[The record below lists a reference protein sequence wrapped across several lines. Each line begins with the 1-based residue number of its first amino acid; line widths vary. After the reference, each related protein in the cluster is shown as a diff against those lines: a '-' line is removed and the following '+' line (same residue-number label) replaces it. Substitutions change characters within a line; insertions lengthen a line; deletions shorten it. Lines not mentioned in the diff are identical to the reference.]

1 MFSYQYFRLFREL
14 NMNFEKYNQYDA
26 GELARIYAALVKP
39 RMIEEK
45 MLKLL
50 RQGQVSKWFSG
61 IGQEAIAVGAT
72 LALEADEYIL
82 PLHRNLGV
90 FTARGIPFEKLLHQW
105 QGNIGGFTTGRDR
118 SFHFGTSEYHIA
130 GMISHLGAMLSVAD
144 GVALANKLDN
154 KGKVTLA
161 FSGDGGTSEGEFH
174 EAVNL
179 AAVWDLPV
187 IFLVENN
194 GYGLS
199 TPSRDQFRCENIAD
213 KGIGYGI
220 DSKTIDGN
228 NILEV
233 CTEISEIASDLRKN
247 PRPFLLECKTFR
259 MRGHEE
265 ASGTKYVP
273 KDLMDEWTKKDPI
286 TNFENYLLVHKL
298 VSAAEIVKIKE
309 RITDEINEG
318 VKILSLP
325 EKIEV
330 NTAKEIA
337 EVFQAYIP
345 EVAPPAGPKKEM
357 RFIDAIQDGMR
368 LAMRKYDNLVL
379 MGQDIAE
386 YGGVFKITDGF
397 VAEFGL
403 GRVRNTPIC
412 EAAPLGAA
420 LGLSMG
426 GKKAMVEMQFA
437 DFVSCGF
444 NQIVNNLAKT
454 YYRWRQNSDVVI
466 RMPTGGGSAAGPFHS
481 QSNEAWFF
489 HVAGLRIVY
498 PSTPSDAKGLLLAAF
513 EDPNPVLFFEHKGLY
528 RSIKEEVHTA
538 EYTIEIGKANVLMQG
553 DDITFITYGLGVQWC
568 TEVIEDQRISA
579 TLVDLRTLLP
589 WDKETVREAVKS
601 TGKVIVVHEDT
612 QEGGIG
618 GEVAAWI
625 GEHCFTSLDAPVMRV
640 GSLDTP
646 IPFNADLEI
655 NFMGKSRLEGKV
667 NELLEW

>member
-1 MFSYQYFRLFREL
+1 
-14 NMNFEKYNQYDA
+14 MNFEKYNQYDV
-26 GELARIYAALVKP
+26 GELARIYEALVKP

-72 LALEADEYIL
+72 LALEQDEYIM

-90 FTARGIPFEKLLHQW
+90 FTTRGIPFKKLLHQW
-105 QGNIGGFTTGRDR
+105 QGNIGGFTKGRDR
-118 SFHFGTSEYHIA
+118 SFHFGTNEYHIA

-144 GVALANKLDN
+144 GVALANALDN
-154 KGKVTLA
+154 TGKVTLA

-199 TPSRDQFRCENIAD
+199 TPSSDQFRCVNIAD
-213 KGIGYGI
+213 KGVGYGI
-220 DSKTIDGN
+220 ASKTIDGN

-233 CTEISEIASDLRKN
+233 YTEISQIASDLRKN

-273 KDLMDEWTKKDPI
+273 QELMDEWAKKDPI
-286 TNFENYLLVHKL
+286 SNLETYLLVNKL
-298 VSAAEIVKIKE
+298 VSAAEIVKIKDAINE
-309 RITDEINEG
+309 EINEG
-318 VKILSLP
+318 VEILKQP
-325 EKIEV
+325 ETIAVSTEIEV
-330 NTAKEIA
+330 GDVYMPYTPQVVEKQGEKTEI
-337 EVFQAYIP
+337 
-345 EVAPPAGPKKEM
+345 
-357 RFIDAIQDGMR
+357 RFIDAIQDGLR

-397 VAEFGL
+397 VDEFGV

-444 NQIVNNLAKT
+444 NQIANNLAKT
-454 YYRWRQNSDVVI
+454 YYRWGQNSDVVI
-466 RMPTGGGSAAGPFHS
+466 RMPTGGGAAAGPFHS

-489 HVAGLRIVY
+489 HLPGLKIVY

-513 EDPNPVLFFEHKGLY
+513 DDPNPVLFFEHKGMY
-528 RSIKEEVHTA
+528 RSLREEVYSG
-538 EYTIEIGKANVLMQG
+538 EYTTEIGKARWVREGEEL
-553 DDITFITYGLGVQWC
+553 TFITYGLAVQWC
-568 TEVIEDQRISA
+568 EEVAEELGVDA
-579 TLVDLRTLLP
+579 TILDLRTLLP
-589 WDKETVREAVKS
+589 WDKEAVKEAVAKS
-601 TGKVIVVHEDT
+601 GKVMVVHEDT
-612 QEGGIG
+612 LEGGIG
-618 GEVAAWI
+618 GEIAAWI
-625 GEHCFTSLDAPVMRV
+625 GEHCFTNLDAPVMRV

-646 IPFNADLEI
+646 IPFNADLEV
-655 NFMGKSRLEGKV
+655 NFMGRSRLYTKV
-667 NELLEW
+667 KELMEW

>member
-1 MFSYQYFRLFREL
+1 
-14 NMNFEKYNQYDA
+14 MNFEKYNQYDV
-26 GELARIYAALVKP
+26 GELARIYEALVKP

-72 LALEADEYIL
+72 LALEQDEYIM

-90 FTARGIPFEKLLHQW
+90 FTTRGIPFKKLLHQW
-105 QGNIGGFTTGRDR
+105 QGNIGGFTKGRDR
-118 SFHFGTSEYHIA
+118 SFHFGTNEYHIA

-144 GVALANKLDN
+144 GVALANALDN
-154 KGKVTLA
+154 RGKVTLA

-199 TPSRDQFRCENIAD
+199 TPSSDQFRCVNIAD
-213 KGIGYGI
+213 KGVGYGI
-220 DSKTIDGN
+220 ASKTIDGN

-233 CTEISEIASDLRKN
+233 YTEISQIASDLRKN

-273 KDLMDEWTKKDPI
+273 QELMDEWAKKDPI
-286 TNFENYLLVHKL
+286 SNFETYLLVNKL
-298 VSAAEIVKIKE
+298 VSAAEIVKIKDTINE
-309 RITDEINEG
+309 EINEA
-318 VKILSLP
+318 VEILKQP
-325 EKIEV
+325 ETIAVSTEIEV
-330 NTAKEIA
+330 GDVYMPYTPQVVEPQGEKTEI
-337 EVFQAYIP
+337 
-345 EVAPPAGPKKEM
+345 
-357 RFIDAIQDGMR
+357 RFIDAVQDGLR

-397 VAEFGL
+397 VDEFGL

-420 LGLSMG
+420 LGLSME

-444 NQIVNNLAKT
+444 NQIANNLAKT
-454 YYRWRQNSDVVI
+454 YYRWGQNSDVVI
-466 RMPTGGGSAAGPFHS
+466 RMPTGGGAAAGPFHS

-489 HVAGLRIVY
+489 HLPGLKIVY

-513 EDPNPVLFFEHKGLY
+513 EDPNPVLFFEHKGMY
-528 RSIKEEVHTA
+528 RSLREEVYSG
-538 EYTIEIGKANVLMQG
+538 EYTTEIGKARWVREG
-553 DDITFITYGLGVQWC
+553 EEITFITYGLAVQWC
-568 TEVIEDQRISA
+568 EEVAEELGVDA
-579 TLVDLRTLLP
+579 TILDLRTLLP
-589 WDKETVREAVKS
+589 WDKAAVKDAVAKS
-601 TGKVIVVHEDT
+601 GKVMVVHEDT
-612 QEGGIG
+612 LEGGIG
-618 GEVAAWI
+618 GEIAAWI
-625 GEHCFTSLDAPVMRV
+625 GEHCFTNLDAPVMRV

-646 IPFNADLEI
+646 IPFNAELEV
-655 NFMGKSRLEGKV
+655 NFMGRSRLYTKV
-667 NELLEW
+667 KELMEW

>member
-1 MFSYQYFRLFREL
+1 
-14 NMNFEKYNQYDA
+14 MNFEKYNQYDV
-26 GELARIYAALVKP
+26 GELARIYEALVKP

-72 LALEADEYIL
+72 LALEQDEYIM

-90 FTARGIPFEKLLHQW
+90 FTTRGIPFKKLLHQW
-105 QGNIGGFTTGRDR
+105 QGNIGGFTKGRDR
-118 SFHFGTSEYHIA
+118 SFHFGTNEYHIA

-144 GVALANKLDN
+144 GVALANALDN
-154 KGKVTLA
+154 TGKVTLA

-199 TPSRDQFRCENIAD
+199 TPSSDQFRCVNIAD
-213 KGIGYGI
+213 KGVGYGI
-220 DSKTIDGN
+220 ASKTIDGN

-233 CTEISEIASDLRKN
+233 YTEISQIARELRKN

-273 KDLMDEWTKKDPI
+273 QELMDEWAKKDPI
-286 TNFENYLLVHKL
+286 SNFETYLLVNKL
-298 VSAAEIVKIKE
+298 VSAAEIVKIKDAINE
-309 RITDEINEG
+309 EINEG
-318 VKILSLP
+318 VEILKQP
-325 EKIEV
+325 ETIAVSTEIEV
-330 NTAKEIA
+330 GDVYMPYTPQVVEKQGEKTEI
-337 EVFQAYIP
+337 
-345 EVAPPAGPKKEM
+345 
-357 RFIDAIQDGMR
+357 RFIDAIQDGLR

-397 VAEFGL
+397 VDEFGV

-444 NQIVNNLAKT
+444 NQIANNLAKT
-454 YYRWRQNSDVVI
+454 YYRWGQNSDVVI
-466 RMPTGGGSAAGPFHS
+466 RMPTGGGAAAGPFHS

-489 HVAGLRIVY
+489 HLPGLKIVY

-513 EDPNPVLFFEHKGLY
+513 DDPNPVLFFEHKGMY
-528 RSIKEEVHTA
+528 RSLREEVYSG
-538 EYTIEIGKANVLMQG
+538 EYTTEIGKARWVREG
-553 DDITFITYGLGVQWC
+553 EEITFITYGLAVQWC
-568 TEVIEDQRISA
+568 EEVVEELGVDA
-579 TLVDLRTLLP
+579 TTLDLRTLLP
-589 WDKETVREAVKS
+589 WDKAAVKDAVAKS
-601 TGKVIVVHEDT
+601 GKVIVVHEDT
-612 QEGGIG
+612 LEGGIG
-618 GEVAAWI
+618 GEIAAWI
-625 GEHCFTSLDAPVMRV
+625 GEHCFTNLDAPVMRV

-646 IPFNADLEI
+646 IPFNADLEV
-655 NFMGKSRLEGKV
+655 NFMGRSRLYTKV
-667 NELLEW
+667 KELMEW

>member
-1 MFSYQYFRLFREL
+1 MYLIRD
-14 NMNFEKYNQYDA
+14 NDMNFDQFNTYDSA
-26 GELARIYAALVKP
+26 QLKTLYAALVKP

-72 LALEADEYIL
+72 LALDTDEYIM

-90 FTARGIPFEKLLHQW
+90 FTSRGIPLKKLLHQW
-105 QGNIGGFTTGRDR
+105 KGNKEGFTNGRDR

-144 GVALANKLDN
+144 GVALANKLDG

-174 EAVNL
+174 ESVNL

-199 TPSRDQFRCENIAD
+199 TPSSDQFRCVNIAD

-220 DSKTIDGN
+220 ESKTIDGN

-233 CTEISEIASDLRKN
+233 FSEVSAIAEDLRKN

-273 KDLMDEWTKKDPI
+273 QELMDEWSKKDPI
-286 TNFENYLLVHKL
+286 NNFEKYLILNKHI
-298 VSAAEIVKIKE
+298 SGQEIVAIKDE
-309 RITDEINEG
+309 ITDEINEA
-318 VKILSLP
+318 VEILKTHESIP
-325 EKIEV
+325 VDTTTEMGDVCKSYTPQV
-330 NTAKEIA
+330 VAQQGDKSEI
-337 EVFQAYIP
+337 
-345 EVAPPAGPKKEM
+345 
-357 RFIDAIQDGMR
+357 RFIDAIHDG
-368 LAMRKYDNLVL
+368 LKTAMRKYDNLVL
-379 MGQDIAE
+379 MGQDIGD

-397 VAEFGL
+397 VAEFGHD
-403 GRVRNTPIC
+403 RVRNTPIC

-426 GKKAMVEMQFA
+426 GKKTMVEMQFA

-444 NQIVNNLAKT
+444 NQIANNLAKT
-454 YYRWRQNSDVVI
+454 YYRWGQNSDVVV

-489 HVAGLRIVY
+489 HLPGLKIVY

-513 EDPNPVLFFEHKGLY
+513 EDPNPVLYFEHKGLY
-528 RSIKEEVHTA
+528 RSLREEVCKEEFT
-538 EYTIEIGKANVLMQG
+538 TEIGKARWVQEG
-553 DDITFITYGLGVQWC
+553 EEITLITYGLAVQWC
-568 TEVIEDQRISA
+568 QEVVAELEIDA
-579 TLVDLRTLLP
+579 TILDLRTLLP
-589 WDKETVREAVKS
+589 WDKEAVRRAVAKS
-601 TGKVIVVHEDT
+601 GKVLIVHEDT
-612 QEGGIG
+612 LEGGIG
-618 GEVAAWI
+618 GEIAAWI

-655 NFMGKSRLEGKV
+655 NFMAKSRLKGKV
-667 NELLEW
+667 QELLGW

>member
-1 MFSYQYFRLFREL
+1 
-14 NMNFEKYNQYDA
+14 MNFDQFNTYDSA
-26 GELARIYAALVKP
+26 QLKTLYAALVKP

-72 LALEADEYIL
+72 LALDTDEYIM

-90 FTARGIPFEKLLHQW
+90 FTSRGIPLKKLLHQW
-105 QGNIGGFTTGRDR
+105 QGNKEGFTNGRDR
-118 SFHFGTSEYHIA
+118 SFHFGTREYHIA

-144 GVALANKLDN
+144 GVALANKLDG

-174 EAVNL
+174 ESVNL

-199 TPSRDQFRCENIAD
+199 TPSSDQFRCVNIAD

-233 CTEISEIASDLRKN
+233 FSEVSAIAKDLRKN

-273 KDLMDEWTKKDPI
+273 QELMDEWSKKDPI
-286 TNFENYLLVHKL
+286 NNFEKYLILNKHI
-298 VSAAEIVKIKE
+298 SGQEIVAIKDE
-309 RITDEINEG
+309 ITDEINEA
-318 VKILSLP
+318 VEILKTHESIP
-325 EKIEV
+325 VDTTTEMGDVCKPYTPQV
-330 NTAKEIA
+330 VAQQGDKSEI
-337 EVFQAYIP
+337 
-345 EVAPPAGPKKEM
+345 
-357 RFIDAIQDGMR
+357 RFIDAIHDG
-368 LAMRKYDNLVL
+368 LKTAMRKYDNLVL
-379 MGQDIAE
+379 MGQDIGD

-397 VAEFGL
+397 VAEFGHD
-403 GRVRNTPIC
+403 RVRNTPIC

-426 GKKAMVEMQFA
+426 GKKTMVEMQFA

-444 NQIVNNLAKT
+444 NQIANNLAKT
-454 YYRWRQNSDVVI
+454 YYRWGQNSDVVI

-489 HVAGLRIVY
+489 HLPGLKIVY

-513 EDPNPVLFFEHKGLY
+513 EDPNPVLYFEHKGLY
-528 RSIKEEVHTA
+528 RSLREEV
-538 EYTIEIGKANVLMQG
+538 YTEEFTTQIGKARWVQEG
-553 DDITFITYGLGVQWC
+553 EEITLITYGLAVQWC
-568 TEVIEDQRISA
+568 QEVVAELEIDA
-579 TLVDLRTLLP
+579 TILDLRTLLP
-589 WDKETVREAVKS
+589 WDKEAVRRAVAKS
-601 TGKVIVVHEDT
+601 GKVLIVHEDT
-612 QEGGIG
+612 LEGGIG
-618 GEVAAWI
+618 GEIAAWI

-655 NFMGKSRLEGKV
+655 NFMAKSRLKGKV
-667 NELLEW
+667 EELLGW

>member
-1 MFSYQYFRLFREL
+1 
-14 NMNFEKYNQYDA
+14 MNFEKYNQYDV
-26 GELARIYAALVKP
+26 GELARIYEALVKP

-72 LALEADEYIL
+72 LALEQDEYIM

-90 FTARGIPFEKLLHQW
+90 FTTRGIPFKKLLHQW
-105 QGNIGGFTTGRDR
+105 QGNIGGFTKGRDR
-118 SFHFGTSEYHIA
+118 SFHFGTNEYHIA

-144 GVALANKLDN
+144 GVALANALDN

-199 TPSRDQFRCENIAD
+199 TPSSDQFRCVNIAD
-213 KGIGYGI
+213 KGVGYGI
-220 DSKTIDGN
+220 ASKTIDGN

-233 CTEISEIASDLRKN
+233 YTEISQIARELRKN

-273 KDLMDEWTKKDPI
+273 QELMDEWAKKDPI
-286 TNFENYLLVHKL
+286 SNFETYLLVNKL
-298 VSAAEIVKIKE
+298 VSAEEIVKIKDAINE
-309 RITDEINEG
+309 EINEG
-318 VKILSLP
+318 VEILKQP
-325 EKIEV
+325 ETIAVSTEIEV
-330 NTAKEIA
+330 GDVYMPYTPQVVEKQGEKTEI
-337 EVFQAYIP
+337 
-345 EVAPPAGPKKEM
+345 
-357 RFIDAIQDGMR
+357 RFIDAIQDGLR

-397 VAEFGL
+397 VDEFGV

-444 NQIVNNLAKT
+444 NQIANNLAKT
-454 YYRWRQNSDVVI
+454 YYRWGQNSDVVI
-466 RMPTGGGSAAGPFHS
+466 RMPTGGGAAAGPFHS

-489 HVAGLRIVY
+489 HLPGLKIVY

-513 EDPNPVLFFEHKGLY
+513 DDPNPVLFFEHKGMY
-528 RSIKEEVHTA
+528 RSLREEVYSG
-538 EYTIEIGKANVLMQG
+538 EYTTEIGKARWVREGEEL
-553 DDITFITYGLGVQWC
+553 TFITYGLAVQWC
-568 TEVIEDQRISA
+568 EEVVEELGVDA
-579 TLVDLRTLLP
+579 TTLDLRTLLP
-589 WDKETVREAVKS
+589 WDKAAVKDAVAKS
-601 TGKVIVVHEDT
+601 GKVIVVHEDT
-612 QEGGIG
+612 LEGGIG
-618 GEVAAWI
+618 GEIAAWI
-625 GEHCFTSLDAPVMRV
+625 GEHCFTNLDAPVMRV

-646 IPFNADLEI
+646 IPFNADLEV
-655 NFMGKSRLEGKV
+655 NFMGRSRLYTKV
-667 NELLEW
+667 KELMEW

>member
-1 MFSYQYFRLFREL
+1 MDFNTFNTYDSVKLREL
-14 NMNFEKYNQYDA
+14 
-26 GELARIYAALVKP
+26 YASLVKP

-72 LALEADEYIL
+72 LALESDEYIM

-90 FTARGIPFEKLLHQW
+90 FTSRGIPLKKLLHQW
-105 QGNIGGFTTGRDR
+105 QGNKAGFTNGRDR

-144 GVALANKLDN
+144 GVALANKLD
-154 KGKVTLA
+154 GERKVTLA

-174 EAVNL
+174 EALNL

-187 IFLVENN
+187 IFLIENN

-199 TPSRDQFRCENIAD
+199 TPSTDQFRCENLAD

-220 DSKTIDGN
+220 ESKTIDGN

-233 CTEISEIASDLRKN
+233 YSAVSAIAKDLRAN
-247 PRPFLLECKTFR
+247 PRPFLVECKTFR

-273 KDLMDEWTKKDPI
+273 TELMDEWAKKDPI
-286 TNFENYLLVHKL
+286 DNFEKYLMIDKHITA
-298 VSAAEIVKIKE
+298 SEIVAIKDS
-309 RITDEINEG
+309 ITDEINDAVE
-318 VKILSLP
+318 ILKVQEIIAVDTATEIGDLYKP
-325 EKIEV
+325 YTPVAIEAQG
-330 NTAKEIA
+330 NKTEI
-337 EVFQAYIP
+337 
-345 EVAPPAGPKKEM
+345 
-357 RFIDAIQDGMR
+357 RFIDAIQDG
-368 LAMRKYDNLVL
+368 LKTAMQKYDNLVL
-379 MGQDIAE
+379 MGQDIGD

-397 VAEFGL
+397 VAEFGHD
-403 GRVRNTPIC
+403 RVRNTPIC

-444 NQIVNNLAKT
+444 NQIANNLAKT
-454 YYRWRQNSDVVI
+454 YYRWGQNSDVVI
-466 RMPTGGGSAAGPFHS
+466 RMPTGGGAAAGPFHS

-489 HVAGLRIVY
+489 HLPGLKIVY

-513 EDPNPVLFFEHKGLY
+513 EDPNPVLFFEHKGMY
-528 RSIKEEVHTA
+528 RSLREEVHLEEFT
-538 EYTIEIGKANVLMQG
+538 TEIGKARWVEQG
-553 DDITFITYGLGVQWC
+553 EEITFITYGLAVQWC
-568 TEVIEDQRISA
+568 VEVVAKLSIDA
-579 TLVDLRTLLP
+579 TIVDLRTLLP
-589 WDKETVREAVKS
+589 WDKDAVREAVAK

-612 QEGGIG
+612 LEGGIG
-618 GEVAAWI
+618 GEIAAWI

-655 NFMGKSRLEGKV
+655 NFMGKSRLKRKV
-667 NELLEW
+667 EELLGW

>member
-1 MFSYQYFRLFREL
+1 
-14 NMNFEKYNQYDA
+14 MNFEKYNQYDV
-26 GELARIYAALVKP
+26 GELARIYEALVKP

-72 LALEADEYIL
+72 LALEQDEYIM

-90 FTARGIPFEKLLHQW
+90 FTTRGIPFKKLLHQW
-105 QGNIGGFTTGRDR
+105 QGNIGGFTKGRDR
-118 SFHFGTSEYHIA
+118 SFHFGTNEYHIA

-144 GVALANKLDN
+144 GVALANALDN
-154 KGKVTLA
+154 TGKVTLA

-199 TPSRDQFRCENIAD
+199 TPSSDQFRCVNIAD
-213 KGIGYGI
+213 KGVGYGI
-220 DSKTIDGN
+220 ASKTIDGN

-233 CTEISEIASDLRKN
+233 YTEISQIASDLRKN

-273 KDLMDEWTKKDPI
+273 QELMDEWAKKDPI
-286 TNFENYLLVHKL
+286 SNFETYLLVNKL
-298 VSAAEIVKIKE
+298 VSAAEIVKIKDTINE
-309 RITDEINEG
+309 EINEA
-318 VKILSLP
+318 VEILKQP
-325 EKIEV
+325 ETIAVSTEIEV
-330 NTAKEIA
+330 GDVYMPYTPQVVEPQGEKTEI
-337 EVFQAYIP
+337 
-345 EVAPPAGPKKEM
+345 
-357 RFIDAIQDGMR
+357 RFIDAIQDGLR

-397 VAEFGL
+397 VDEFGL

-444 NQIVNNLAKT
+444 NQIANNLAKT
-454 YYRWRQNSDVVI
+454 YYRWGQNSDVVI
-466 RMPTGGGSAAGPFHS
+466 RMPTGGGAAAGPFHS

-489 HVAGLRIVY
+489 HLPGLKIVY

-513 EDPNPVLFFEHKGLY
+513 EDPNPVLFFEHKGMY
-528 RSIKEEVHTA
+528 RSLREEVYIG
-538 EYTIEIGKANVLMQG
+538 EYTTEIGKARWVREG
-553 DDITFITYGLGVQWC
+553 EEITFITYGLAVQWC
-568 TEVIEDQRISA
+568 EEVAEELGVDA
-579 TLVDLRTLLP
+579 TILDLRTLLP
-589 WDKETVREAVKS
+589 WDKEAVKDAVAKS
-601 TGKVIVVHEDT
+601 GKVMVVHEDT
-612 QEGGIG
+612 LEGGIG
-618 GEVAAWI
+618 GEIAAWI
-625 GEHCFTSLDAPVMRV
+625 GEHCFTNLDAPVMRV

-646 IPFNADLEI
+646 IPFNAELEV
-655 NFMGKSRLEGKV
+655 NFMGRSRLYTKV
-667 NELLEW
+667 KELMEW

>member
-1 MFSYQYFRLFREL
+1 
-14 NMNFEKYNQYDA
+14 MNFEKYNQYDV
-26 GELARIYAALVKP
+26 GELARIYEALVKP

-72 LALEADEYIL
+72 LALEQDEYIM

-90 FTARGIPFEKLLHQW
+90 FTTRGIPFKKLLHQW
-105 QGNIGGFTTGRDR
+105 QGNIGGFTKGRDR
-118 SFHFGTSEYHIA
+118 SFHFGTNEYHIA

-144 GVALANKLDN
+144 GVALANALDN
-154 KGKVTLA
+154 TGKVTLA

-199 TPSRDQFRCENIAD
+199 TPSSDQFRCVNIAD
-213 KGIGYGI
+213 KGVGYGI
-220 DSKTIDGN
+220 ASKTIDGN

-233 CTEISEIASDLRKN
+233 YTEISQIASDLRKN

-273 KDLMDEWTKKDPI
+273 QELMDEWAKKDPI
-286 TNFENYLLVHKL
+286 SNFETYLLVNKL
-298 VSAAEIVKIKE
+298 VSAAEIVKIKDTINE
-309 RITDEINEG
+309 EINEA
-318 VKILSLP
+318 VEILKQP
-325 EKIEV
+325 ETIAVSTEIEV
-330 NTAKEIA
+330 GDVYMPYTPQVVEPQGEKTEI
-337 EVFQAYIP
+337 
-345 EVAPPAGPKKEM
+345 
-357 RFIDAIQDGMR
+357 RFIDAIQDGLR
-368 LAMRKYDNLVL
+368 LAMRKHDNLVL

-397 VAEFGL
+397 VDEFGL

-444 NQIVNNLAKT
+444 NQIANNLAKT
-454 YYRWRQNSDVVI
+454 YYRWGQNSDVVI
-466 RMPTGGGSAAGPFHS
+466 RMPTGGGAAAGPFHS

-489 HVAGLRIVY
+489 HLPGLKIVY

-513 EDPNPVLFFEHKGLY
+513 EDPNPVLFFEHKGMY
-528 RSIKEEVHTA
+528 RSLREEVYIG
-538 EYTIEIGKANVLMQG
+538 EYTTEIGKARWVREG
-553 DDITFITYGLGVQWC
+553 EEITFITYGLAVQWC
-568 TEVIEDQRISA
+568 EEVAEELGVDA
-579 TLVDLRTLLP
+579 TILDLRTLLP
-589 WDKETVREAVKS
+589 WDKEAVKDAVAKS
-601 TGKVIVVHEDT
+601 GKVMVVHEDT
-612 QEGGIG
+612 LEGGIG
-618 GEVAAWI
+618 GEIAAWI
-625 GEHCFTSLDAPVMRV
+625 GEHCFTNLDAPVMRV

-646 IPFNADLEI
+646 IPFNAELEV
-655 NFMGKSRLEGKV
+655 NFMGRSRLYTKV
-667 NELLEW
+667 KELMEW